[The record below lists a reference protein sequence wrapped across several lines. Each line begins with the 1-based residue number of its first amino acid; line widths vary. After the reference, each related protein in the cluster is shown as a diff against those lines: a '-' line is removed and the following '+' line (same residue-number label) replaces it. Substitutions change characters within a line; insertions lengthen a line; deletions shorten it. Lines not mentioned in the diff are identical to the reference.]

1 MANLKEYEKLTVQ
14 ERRNRYF
21 SEDFKRKKVSEIERR
36 ISSVAEVCRAYQV
49 SDVSVYNWIH
59 RYSRMKKKQERLV
72 LESLSDTR
80 KIITLKQQIKELEQ
94 IVGKKQIQIDFLEKL
109 IELAGEELGVDI
121 KKKISTPVSD
131 GFGRTGKNTRS
142 K

>member
-1 MANLKEYEKLTVQ
+1 MANLKEYEKLTIQ

-36 ISSVAEVCRAYQV
+36 ISSVSEVCRTYQV

-94 IVGKKQIQIDFLEKL
+94 IVGKKQIQIDFLERL
-109 IELAGEELGVDI
+109 IALAGEELGVDI